1 MTFKGRKREERKK
14 KIQKDVRIKTKKKR
28 KEIKKR

>member
-1 MTFKGRKREERKK
+1 MTFKGRKREETKK